1 MSADLRRTY
10 STRSANA
17 KPLLPSSPTSDLT
30 EPPSNN
36 RKRPFADRPTEQNTP
51 SKKPRRSLK
60 PDSKPSKANN
70 KSKPKQPK
78 LTQLH
83 FSLDTPTLRTC
94 PLCDLSYT
102 RGAPDDESLHK
113 AHCARVQRGL
123 EWGKEETRE
132 QANGGVE
139 ELSSNIKLPNGLRGR
154 IICFRAEIGGKIGAK
169 LSVLLE
175 TIRLALSSPALS
187 KAVLHKSKIYLFL
200 ASAPGGPTP
209 QREKIVGCVVAQRI
223 SSAMAIAHPSEV
235 SAAFPSALSTP
246 SSSQSARQS
255 DASSPTPPETLVPSS
270 RASSAAATAA
280 AAPNTNTSEPPLA
293 LLPVDDST
301 NLYVHPT
308 LLPTSMGIPRL
319 FVSSEHRRLGIASR
333 LLSAAAATF
342 IHGCPLNPARGHVA
356 FTQPTGAGKAVL
368 EAWGKGGVR
377 IYEEETNI

>member
-1 MSADLRRTY
+1 MVACS
-10 STRSANA
+10 
-17 KPLLPSSPTSDLT
+17 
-30 EPPSNN
+30 
-36 RKRPFADRPTEQNTP
+36 
-51 SKKPRRSLK
+51 
-60 PDSKPSKANN
+60 
-70 KSKPKQPK
+70 
-78 LTQLH
+78 
-83 FSLDTPTLRTC
+83 
-94 PLCDLSYT
+94 
-102 RGAPDDESLHK
+102 
-113 AHCARVQRGL
+113 VQ
-123 EWGKEETRE
+123 
-132 QANGGVE
+132 
-139 ELSSNIKLPNGLRGR
+139 
-154 IICFRAEIGGKIGAK
+154 

-200 ASAPGGPTP
+200 VSAPGGPTP

-235 SAAFPSALSTP
+235 SAAFPSASSQTTTP
-246 SSSQSARQS
+246 SSSQSEEPQS
-255 DASSPTPPETLVPSS
+255 DAPPSSQTLEPSS
-270 RASSAAATAA
+270 RTPSATV
-280 AAPNTNTSEPPLA
+280 APNTTDHALA